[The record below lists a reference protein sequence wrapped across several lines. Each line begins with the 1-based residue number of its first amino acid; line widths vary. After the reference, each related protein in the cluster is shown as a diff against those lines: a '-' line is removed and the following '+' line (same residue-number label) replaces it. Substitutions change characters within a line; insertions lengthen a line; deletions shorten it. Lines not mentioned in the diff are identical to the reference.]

1 MTKSRAEITVGDS
14 VRLPSGE
21 IVIVTAR
28 RSPDV
33 LRVRYADGQQDS
45 VAQWEPA

>member
-1 MTKSRAEITVGDS
+1 MTKSRAEIRVGDS

-21 IVIVTAR
+21 IVSVTAR

-33 LRVRYADGQQDS
+33 LRVRYADGHEDS
-45 VAQWEPA
+45 VTEWEPA